1 MIIPNNADEIVR
13 FFNSS
18 EDNFLSLTPE
28 ELFFG
33 INELLFPNRTMPWP
47 LVWAYIAVAA
57 CEGWLRNES
66 LHYGQPGQL
75 MPMNRLYTFDNLSCE
90 LRRFKMG
97 RATHKAV
104 GQIYH
109 HRYGIFNKDTL
120 KGKFEA
126 LLTDLTFNTDHALGL
141 IGRYLI
147 VKKLLENALLGG
159 KISTVASLACGAG
172 EAVVNA
178 VAAAQKKGLKVKTA
192 FQDINDKALEMVE
205 KQLVGLPPGDNAF
218 YLVNVIKNQ
227 RWFSALPV
235 DALELVGLIDYI
247 SDKHLIKFLRSLK
260 NPRLKLLISCNILRK
275 PGLTGELERF
285 FLRHALQWPLYYR
298 TEDQLR
304 AIFQSA
310 GYEKVRLISEPYSLF
325 SVVVWF
331 KQ

>member
-1 MIIPNNADEIVR
+1 MIIPNNADEIAR
-13 FFNSS
+13 FFSPS
-18 EDNFLSLTPE
+18 EVNGSYLTAE
-28 ELFFG
+28 ELFSG
-33 INELLFPNRTMPWP
+33 ISELPFPNRTLPRP
-47 LVWAYIAVAA
+47 LVWAYIAVGA
-57 CEGWLRNES
+57 CEGWLRNKS

-75 MPMNRLYTFDNLSCE
+75 VPMNCLYIFDKLSCE

-97 RATHKAV
+97 KATHGTV
-104 GQIYH
+104 GQILH
-109 HRYGIFNKDTL
+109 PRYRFFNKDTF
-120 KGKFEA
+120 KEKFEA
-126 LLTDLTFNTDHALGL
+126 LFTDLTFNTDHALGL

-147 VKKLLENALLGG
+147 VKKLLENAVLMG

-192 FQDINDKALEMVE
+192 FLDINAKALEMVE

-227 RWFSALPV
+227 RWFNALPI

-247 SDKHLIKFLRSLK
+247 PDEYLIDFLRSLE
-260 NPRLKLLISCNILRK
+260 NAGLKLLISCNILRK
-275 PGLTGELERF
+275 PGFSGGLERF

-304 AIFQSA
+304 EIFQSA
-310 GYEKVRLISEPYSLF
+310 GYEKVRLISEPYLLF

-331 KQ
+331 KE